1 MSGSLDESSALIE
14 KPEDLTPKKK
24 RKQSVAEELNDCKKS
39 RNDTVN
45 TISLNEVINLR
56 FPHIG
61 EQIFETFDTPELTK
75 CLKVS
80 RTWFVLAGNV
90 LIKRREGEFCKKLLE
105 VWKRDASTDQYD
117 TSDRINNPDNLNAIQ
132 RCIQSLVHACQC
144 RDPNCQS
151 MSCHKMKK
159 VVSHVRQ
166 CPRKSS
172 GGCPICK
179 QFVAL
184 CCYHAKA
191 CQEDKCFV
199 HWCENIKKFTRQQKL
214 LEAAMIRRKMTQMY
228 VRRQIMMD
236 ALN

>member
-24 RKQSVAEELNDCKKS
+24 RKQSVAEELTDCKKS
-39 RNDTVN
+39 RNDTGN

-61 EQIFETFDTPELTK
+61 EQIFETFDTAELTK

-90 LIKRREGEFCKKLLE
+90 LIKRQEGEFCKKLLE

-151 MSCHKMKK
+151 LSCLRMKK
-159 VVSHVRQ
+159 ILSHVRQ
-166 CPRKSS
+166 CPRKSTD
-172 GGCPICK
+172 GCQICR
-179 QFVAL
+179 QFIAL
-184 CCYHAKA
+184 CSFHVKA
-191 CQEDKCFV
+191 CQEDKCLV
-199 HWCENIKKFTRQQKL
+199 HWCKNIKQVLRKQKL
-214 LEAAMIRRKMTQMY
+214 LEAAMIRR
-228 VRRQIMMD
+228 
-236 ALN
+236 

>member
-1 MSGSLDESSALIE
+1 MSGSLHDSSALIE

-24 RKQSVAEELNDCKKS
+24 RKQSVAEELTDCKKS
-39 RNDTVN
+39 RNDTGN

-61 EQIFETFDTPELTK
+61 EQIFETFDTAELTK

-90 LIKRREGEFCKKLLE
+90 LIKRQEGEFCKKLLE

-132 RCIQSLVHACQC
+132 RCIQSLVHASQC
-144 RDPNCQS
+144 RDPICQS
-151 MSCHKMKK
+151 LSCRRMKK

-166 CPRKSS
+166 CTRKST
-172 GGCPICK
+172 GGCQICR

-191 CQEDKCFV
+191 CQEDKCLV
-199 HWCENIKKFTRQQKL
+199 HWCKNIKQVLRKQKL
-214 LEAAMIRRKMTQMY
+214 LEAAMIRRRMTHMY
-228 VRRQIMMD
+228 ARRQKMMD

>member
-1 MSGSLDESSALIE
+1 MSGSLHESSALIE

-61 EQIFETFDTPELTK
+61 EQIFETFDTAELTK

-90 LIKRREGEFCKKLLE
+90 LIKRQEGEFCKKLLE
-105 VWKRDASTDQYD
+105 VWKRDKYG
-117 TSDRINNPDNLNAIQ
+117 NAIQ
-132 RCIQSLVHACQC
+132 RFIQNYPHGGLRLFRWFEANKQ
-144 RDPNCQS
+144 
-151 MSCHKMKK
+151 KL
-159 VVSHVRQ
+159 
-166 CPRKSS
+166 RK
-172 GGCPICK
+172 
-179 QFVAL
+179 
-184 CCYHAKA
+184 
-191 CQEDKCFV
+191 E
-199 HWCENIKKFTRQQKL
+199 KL
-214 LEAAMIRRKMTQMY
+214 LEAAMIRRRMTHMY
-228 VRRQIMMD
+228 ARRQIMMD